1 MLGVGSGLTSA
12 DLKVMASKVEE
23 HKVSSTKNSN
33 NIIIQNLLHSARVPN
48 AEKSAL
54 VSIESKIIQDGI
66 GNQTG
71 SAVAGICSIN
81 GFAKL

>member
-23 HKVSSTKNSN
+23 HKASSTKNSN

-66 GNQTG
+66 GNQT
-71 SAVAGICSIN
+71 VAGICSIN